1 MTASKTIDLRSDTV
15 TKPTQAMREA
25 MYKAEV
31 GDDVFG
37 DDPTVNRL
45 EEIAAERM
53 GKEAALF
60 VPSGTMGNLI
70 SILTHCQRGE
80 EIIVGDQAHIFVS
93 EQGGSAALGGIHAR
107 TVRNAPDGQLALDEI
122 EAAISDD
129 DIHHAATKLI
139 CLENTWFGRVLPIEY
154 LDSVAKISQ
163 RHNLKM
169 HLDGARLFNASVY
182 LNEPVARLARNFDSV
197 QFCFS
202 KGLSCPVGSMICSD
216 TSFIKQARRNRKLVG
231 GGMRQAG
238 ILAAACIVA
247 LEEMV
252 DRLADDHV
260 SAKILANGLAEL
272 PEIEIDA
279 ANVQTNIVLFSVK
292 KRGLGASELVKKLN
306 EQGIRTLTFGPKMIR
321 AVIHS
326 GITREDVELAL
337 KAFKS
342 AVSEPVRSI
351 SRA

>member
-1 MTASKTIDLRSDTV
+1 
-15 TKPTQAMREA
+15 
-25 MYKAEV
+25 
-31 GDDVFG
+31 
-37 DDPTVNRL
+37 
-45 EEIAAERM
+45 
-53 GKEAALF
+53 
-60 VPSGTMGNLI
+60 
-70 SILTHCQRGE
+70 
-80 EIIVGDQAHIFVS
+80 
-93 EQGGSAALGGIHAR
+93 
-107 TVRNAPDGQLALDEI
+107 
-122 EAAISDD
+122 
-129 DIHHAATKLI
+129 
-139 CLENTWFGRVLPIEY
+139 
-154 LDSVAKISQ
+154 
-163 RHNLKM
+163 
-169 HLDGARLFNASVY
+169 
-182 LNEPVARLARNFDSV
+182 
-197 QFCFS
+197 
-202 KGLSCPVGSMICSD
+202 
-216 TSFIKQARRNRKLVG
+216 
-231 GGMRQAG
+231 MRQAG

>member
-1 MTASKTIDLRSDTV
+1 MTVIKPIDLRSDTV
-15 TKPTQAMREA
+15 TKPTQAMRDA

-53 GKEAALF
+53 GKESALF

-80 EIIVGDQAHIFVS
+80 EMIVGDHSHIFAS

-107 TVRNAPDGQLALDEI
+107 TVRNAPNGQLALDEI

-139 CLENTWFGRVLPIEY
+139 CLENTWFGHVLPTGY
-154 LDSVAKISQ
+154 LDSVAAIAQ

-182 LNEPVARLARNFDSV
+182 LNAPAARLARDFDSV

-216 TSFIKQARRNRKLVG
+216 TTFIKQARRNRKLVG

-247 LEEMV
+247 LEQMV
-252 DRLADDHV
+252 DRLADDHAN
-260 SAKILANGLAEL
+260 AKRLASGLAEL
-272 PEIEIDA
+272 PEIEIDP
-279 ANVQTNIVLFSVK
+279 ANVETNIVVFSVK
-292 KRGLGASELVKKLN
+292 KEGLSAKDLVKKLN
-306 EQGIRTLTFGPKMIR
+306 EQGISTLTFGQKLIR
-321 AVIHS
+321 AVTHS
-326 GITREDVELAL
+326 GITKDDIEVTL

-342 AVSEPVRSI
+342 AVAEPI
-351 SRA
+351 SSASRV